1 MLTGQELKNNKNNIQ
16 QNKNLVD
23 IHTVTS
29 KYVYMKVG
37 NTLKA
42 KATEYSLVKP
52 GELIDIVEL
61 TPLKL
66 HDKRLFN
73 EMLANAWAD
82 IGESKEH
89 RIHKSDIR
97 VIDKNLE
104 RLEESVDRL
113 MGTIIKTVVEE
124 DGEKYK
130 RTFTFL
136 SRIDN
141 AIRDDGWIKYK
152 FSDDAENMMLNSN
165 VFARI
170 QREVMFALS
179 SRYSLALYE
188 ILAKRVNLR
197 HTQHEMFELDVFRQ
211 MLGVPN
217 DKYKL
222 MSHLRTRILD
232 TAFAEV
238 QQLTNIGCAYQLVRN
253 RGKGYTHIKV
263 TWFPKDASAAYDAE
277 KNRNKP
283 KQQQIAERK
292 EQAAMMRVGDK
303 AARLYSKKK

>member
-1 MLTGQELKNNKNNIQ
+1 
-16 QNKNLVD
+16 
-23 IHTVTS
+23 
-29 KYVYMKVG
+29 MKTTG

-42 KATEYSLVKP
+42 KITDYSLVKP

-61 TPLKL
+61 TPLRL

-73 EMLANAWAD
+73 EMLANAWSE
-82 IGESKEH
+82 IGEGKEH
-89 RIHKSDIR
+89 RIHKNDIR
-97 VIDKNLE
+97 AIDKNLE

-113 MGTIIKTVVEE
+113 MGTIIKTIVED

-152 FSDDAENMMLNSN
+152 FSDDAESMMLNSN

-179 SRYSLALYE
+179 SRYSLSLYE
-188 ILAKRVNLR
+188 ILAKRVNLS
-197 HTQHEMFELDVFRQ
+197 HTQKEIFELDVFRR
-211 MLGVPN
+211 MLGVPE

-232 TAFAEV
+232 TAFGEV
-238 QQLTNIGCAYQLVRN
+238 QQLTNIGCSYHLVRN
-253 RGKGYTHIKV
+253 RGKGYTHINV

-283 KQQQIAERK
+283 KAQQIAERK
-292 EQAAMMRVGDK
+292 EQAEQLRSGDK
-303 AARLYSKKK
+303 AARLYRKQK

>member
-1 MLTGQELKNNKNNIQ
+1 
-16 QNKNLVD
+16 
-23 IHTVTS
+23 
-29 KYVYMKVG
+29 MKTTG

-42 KATEYSLVKP
+42 KVTDYSLVKP

-61 TPLKL
+61 TPLRL

-73 EMLANAWAD
+73 EMLANAWSE
-82 IGESKEH
+82 IGEGKEH
-89 RIHKSDIR
+89 RIHKNDIR
-97 VIDKNLE
+97 AIDKNLE
-104 RLEESVDRL
+104 RLEDSVDRL

-124 DGEKYK
+124 DGEKYR

-152 FSDDAENMMLNSN
+152 FSDDAESMMLNSN

-179 SRYSLALYE
+179 SRYSLSLYE
-188 ILAKRVNLR
+188 ILAKRVNLS
-197 HTQHEMFELDVFRQ
+197 HTQKEMFELDVFRR
-211 MLGVPN
+211 MLGVPE

-232 TAFAEV
+232 TAFGEV
-238 QQLTNIGCAYQLVRN
+238 QQLTNIGCSYHLVRN
-253 RGKGYTHIKV
+253 RGKGYTHINV

-283 KQQQIAERK
+283 KAQQIAERK
-292 EQAAMMRVGDK
+292 EQAEQLRSGDK
-303 AARLYSKKK
+303 AARLYRKQK

>member
-1 MLTGQELKNNKNNIQ
+1 
-16 QNKNLVD
+16 
-23 IHTVTS
+23 
-29 KYVYMKVG
+29 MKKTG

-42 KATEYSLVKP
+42 KATDYSLVKP
-52 GELIDIVEL
+52 GELIDVIEL

-73 EMLANAWAD
+73 EMLASAWAD
-82 IGESKEH
+82 IGEGKEH
-89 RIHKSDIR
+89 KIHKSDIR
-97 VIDKNLE
+97 AIDKNLG
-104 RLEESVDRL
+104 RLEDSVDRL
-113 MGTIIKTVVEE
+113 VGTIIKTVIEE
-124 DGEKYK
+124 DGEKYR

-152 FSDDAENMMLNSN
+152 FSEDAENMMLNSN

-179 SRYSLALYE
+179 SRYSLSLYE
-188 ILAKRVNLR
+188 ILAKRVNLK
-197 HTQHEMFELDVFRQ
+197 HTQSEMFELPVFRK
-211 MLGVPN
+211 MLGVPD

-232 TAFAEV
+232 TAFGEV

-253 RGKGYTHIKV
+253 RGKGYTHIKII
-263 TWFPKDASAAYDAE
+263 WFPKDASAAYDAE
-277 KNRNKP
+277 KSRKKP
-283 KQQQIAERK
+283 KSQQIAERK
-292 EQAAMMRVGDK
+292 EQAELMRTGDK
-303 AARLYSKKK
+303 ASRVYRKTSNLS

>member
-1 MLTGQELKNNKNNIQ
+1 MNK
-16 QNKNLVD
+16 
-23 IHTVTS
+23 
-29 KYVYMKVG
+29 G

-42 KATEYSLVKP
+42 KVSEHSLVKP
-52 GELIDIVEL
+52 GELIDVVEL

-73 EMLANAWAD
+73 EMLANAWNE
-82 IGESKEH
+82 IGEGKEH

-97 VIDKNLE
+97 AIDKNLE
-104 RLEESVDRL
+104 RLEDSVDRL
-113 MGTIIKTVVEE
+113 MGTIIKTVVVE

-136 SRIDN
+136 ARIDN

-170 QREVMFALS
+170 QREIMFALS

-188 ILAKRVNLR
+188 ILAKRINLS
-197 HTQHEMFELDVFRQ
+197 HTQSEVFELPVFRQ
-211 MLGVPN
+211 MLGVPE

-232 TAFAEV
+232 TAFGEV

-253 RGKGYTHIKV
+253 RGKGYTHIKL
-263 TWFPKDASAAYDAE
+263 TWFPKDASASFDAQ
-277 KNRNKP
+277 KNRQKP
-283 KQQQIAERK
+283 KGQQLAERREAAEILRTTDK
-292 EQAAMMRVGDK
+292 QARK
-303 AARLYSKKK
+303 YSKKK

>member
-1 MLTGQELKNNKNNIQ
+1 
-16 QNKNLVD
+16 
-23 IHTVTS
+23 
-29 KYVYMKVG
+29 MKTTG

-42 KATEYSLVKP
+42 KVTDYSLVKP

-61 TPLKL
+61 TPLRL

-73 EMLANAWAD
+73 EMLANAWSE
-82 IGESKEH
+82 IGEGKEH
-89 RIHKSDIR
+89 RIHKNDIR
-97 VIDKNLE
+97 AIDKNLE

-113 MGTIIKTVVEE
+113 MGTIIKTIVEE
-124 DGEKYK
+124 DGEKYR

-179 SRYSLALYE
+179 SRYSLSLYE
-188 ILAKRVNLR
+188 ILAKRVNLS
-197 HTQHEMFELDVFRQ
+197 HTQKEMFELDVFRR
-211 MLGVPN
+211 MLGVPE

-222 MSHLRTRILD
+222 MAHLRTRILD
-232 TAFAEV
+232 TAFGEV
-238 QQLTNIGCAYQLVRN
+238 QQLTNIGCSYHLVRN
-253 RGKGYTHIKV
+253 RGKGYTHINV

-283 KQQQIAERK
+283 KAQQIAERK
-292 EQAAMMRVGDK
+292 EQAEQLRSGDK
-303 AARLYSKKK
+303 AARLYRKQK

>member
-1 MLTGQELKNNKNNIQ
+1 MNK
-16 QNKNLVD
+16 
-23 IHTVTS
+23 
-29 KYVYMKVG
+29 G
-37 NTLKA
+37 NTLNA
-42 KATEYSLVKP
+42 KVSEHSLVKP
-52 GELIDIVEL
+52 GELIDVVEL

-73 EMLANAWAD
+73 EMLANAWNE
-82 IGESKEH
+82 IGEGKEH

-97 VIDKNLE
+97 AIDKNLE
-104 RLEESVDRL
+104 RLEDSVDRL
-113 MGTIIKTVVEE
+113 MGTIIKTIVEE

-136 SRIDN
+136 ARIDN

-170 QREVMFALS
+170 QREIMFALS

-188 ILAKRVNLR
+188 ILAKRINLS
-197 HTQHEMFELDVFRQ
+197 HTQSEVFELPVFRQ
-211 MLGVPN
+211 MLGVPE

-232 TAFAEV
+232 TAFGEV

-253 RGKGYTHIKV
+253 RGKGYTHIKL
-263 TWFPKDASAAYDAE
+263 TWFPKDASASFDAQ
-277 KNRNKP
+277 KNRQKP
-283 KQQQIAERK
+283 KGQQLAERREAAEILRTTDK
-292 EQAAMMRVGDK
+292 QARK
-303 AARLYSKKK
+303 YSKKK

>member
-1 MLTGQELKNNKNNIQ
+1 
-16 QNKNLVD
+16 
-23 IHTVTS
+23 
-29 KYVYMKVG
+29 MKTTG

-42 KATEYSLVKP
+42 KVTDYSLVKP

-61 TPLKL
+61 TPLRL

-73 EMLANAWAD
+73 EMLANAWSE
-82 IGESKEH
+82 IGEGKEH
-89 RIHKSDIR
+89 RIHKNDIR
-97 VIDKNLE
+97 AIDKNLE

-113 MGTIIKTVVEE
+113 MGTIIKTIVEE
-124 DGEKYK
+124 DGEKYR

-152 FSDDAENMMLNSN
+152 FSDDAESMMLNSN

-179 SRYSLALYE
+179 SRYSLSLYE
-188 ILAKRVNLR
+188 ILAKRVNLS
-197 HTQHEMFELDVFRQ
+197 HTQKEMFELDVFRR
-211 MLGVPN
+211 MLGVPE

-232 TAFAEV
+232 TAFGEV
-238 QQLTNIGCAYQLVRN
+238 QQLTNIGCSYHLVRN
-253 RGKGYTHIKV
+253 RGKGYTHINV

-283 KQQQIAERK
+283 KAQQIAERK
-292 EQAAMMRVGDK
+292 EQAEQLRSGDK
-303 AARLYSKKK
+303 AARLYRKQK

>member
-1 MLTGQELKNNKNNIQ
+1 
-16 QNKNLVD
+16 
-23 IHTVTS
+23 
-29 KYVYMKVG
+29 MKTTG

-42 KATEYSLVKP
+42 KVTDYSLVKP

-61 TPLKL
+61 TPLRL

-73 EMLANAWAD
+73 EMLANAWSE
-82 IGESKEH
+82 IGEGKEH
-89 RIHKSDIR
+89 RIHKNDIR
-97 VIDKNLE
+97 AIDKNLE

-124 DGEKYK
+124 DGEKYR

-152 FSDDAENMMLNSN
+152 FSDEAESMMLNSN

-179 SRYSLALYE
+179 SRYSLSLYE
-188 ILAKRVNLR
+188 ILAKRVNLS
-197 HTQHEMFELDVFRQ
+197 HTQKEMFELDVFRR
-211 MLGVPN
+211 MLGVPE

-222 MSHLRTRILD
+222 MAHLRTRILD
-232 TAFAEV
+232 TAFGEV
-238 QQLTNIGCAYQLVRN
+238 QQLTNIGCSYHLVRN
-253 RGKGYTHIKV
+253 RGKGYTHINV

-283 KQQQIAERK
+283 KAQQIAERK
-292 EQAAMMRVGDK
+292 EQAEQLRSGDK
-303 AARLYSKKK
+303 AARLYRKQK

>member
-1 MLTGQELKNNKNNIQ
+1 
-16 QNKNLVD
+16 
-23 IHTVTS
+23 
-29 KYVYMKVG
+29 MKTTG

-42 KATEYSLVKP
+42 KVTDYSLVKP

-61 TPLKL
+61 TPLRL

-73 EMLANAWAD
+73 EMLANAWSE
-82 IGESKEH
+82 IGEGKEH
-89 RIHKSDIR
+89 RIHKNDIR
-97 VIDKNLE
+97 AIDKNLE

-179 SRYSLALYE
+179 SRYSLSLYE
-188 ILAKRVNLR
+188 ILAKRVNLS
-197 HTQHEMFELDVFRQ
+197 HTQKEMFELDVFRR
-211 MLGVPN
+211 MLGVPE

-222 MSHLRTRILD
+222 MAHLRTRILD
-232 TAFAEV
+232 TAFGEV
-238 QQLTNIGCAYQLVRN
+238 QQLTNIGCSYHLVRN
-253 RGKGYTHIKV
+253 RGKGYTHINV

-283 KQQQIAERK
+283 KAQQIAERK
-292 EQAAMMRVGDK
+292 EQAEQLRSGDK
-303 AARLYSKKK
+303 AARLYRKQK

>member
-1 MLTGQELKNNKNNIQ
+1 
-16 QNKNLVD
+16 
-23 IHTVTS
+23 
-29 KYVYMKVG
+29 MKTTG

-42 KATEYSLVKP
+42 KVTDYSLVKP

-61 TPLKL
+61 TPLRL

-73 EMLANAWAD
+73 EMLANAWSE
-82 IGESKEH
+82 IGEGKEH
-89 RIHKSDIR
+89 RIHKNDIR
-97 VIDKNLE
+97 AIDKNLE

-124 DGEKYK
+124 DGEKYR

-152 FSDDAENMMLNSN
+152 FSDDAESMMLNSN

-179 SRYSLALYE
+179 SRYSLSLYE
-188 ILAKRVNLR
+188 ILAKRVNLS
-197 HTQHEMFELDVFRQ
+197 HTQKEIFELDVFRR
-211 MLGVPN
+211 MLGVPE

-232 TAFAEV
+232 TAFGEV
-238 QQLTNIGCAYQLVRN
+238 QQLTNIGCSYHLVRN
-253 RGKGYTHIKV
+253 RGKGYTHINV

-283 KQQQIAERK
+283 KAQQIAERK
-292 EQAAMMRVGDK
+292 EQAEQLRSGDK
-303 AARLYSKKK
+303 AARLYRKQK

>member
-1 MLTGQELKNNKNNIQ
+1 
-16 QNKNLVD
+16 
-23 IHTVTS
+23 
-29 KYVYMKVG
+29 MKKTG

-42 KATEYSLVKP
+42 KATDYSLVKP
-52 GELIDIVEL
+52 GELIDVIEL

-73 EMLANAWAD
+73 EMLASAWAD
-82 IGESKEH
+82 IGEGKEH
-89 RIHKSDIR
+89 KIHKSDIR
-97 VIDKNLE
+97 AIDKNLG
-104 RLEESVDRL
+104 RLEDSVDRL
-113 MGTIIKTVVEE
+113 MGTIIKTVIEE
-124 DGEKYK
+124 DGEKYR

-152 FSDDAENMMLNSN
+152 FSEDAENMMLNSN

-179 SRYSLALYE
+179 SRYSLSLYE
-188 ILAKRVNLR
+188 ILAKRVNLK
-197 HTQHEMFELDVFRQ
+197 HTQSEMFELPVFRK
-211 MLGVPN
+211 MLGVPD

-232 TAFAEV
+232 TAFGEV

-253 RGKGYTHIKV
+253 RGKGYTHIKII
-263 TWFPKDASAAYDAE
+263 WFPKDASAAYDAE
-277 KNRNKP
+277 KSRKKP
-283 KQQQIAERK
+283 KSQQIAERK
-292 EQAAMMRVGDK
+292 EQAELMRTGDK
-303 AARLYSKKK
+303 ASRVYRKTSNLS

>member
-1 MLTGQELKNNKNNIQ
+1 
-16 QNKNLVD
+16 
-23 IHTVTS
+23 
-29 KYVYMKVG
+29 MKTTG

-42 KATEYSLVKP
+42 KVTDYSLVKP

-61 TPLKL
+61 TPLRL

-73 EMLANAWAD
+73 EMLANAWSE
-82 IGESKEH
+82 IGEGKEH
-89 RIHKSDIR
+89 RIHKNDIR
-97 VIDKNLE
+97 AIDKNLE
-104 RLEESVDRL
+104 RLEESVGRL
-113 MGTIIKTVVEE
+113 MGTIIKTIVED

-152 FSDDAENMMLNSN
+152 FSDDAESMMLNSN

-179 SRYSLALYE
+179 SRYSLSLYE
-188 ILAKRVNLR
+188 ILAKRVNLS
-197 HTQHEMFELDVFRQ
+197 HTQKEMFELDVFRR
-211 MLGVPN
+211 MLGVPE

-232 TAFAEV
+232 TAFGEV
-238 QQLTNIGCAYQLVRN
+238 QQLTNIGCSYHLVRN
-253 RGKGYTHIKV
+253 RGKGYTHINV

-283 KQQQIAERK
+283 KAQQIAERK
-292 EQAAMMRVGDK
+292 EQAEQLRSGDK
-303 AARLYSKKK
+303 AARLYRKQK

>member
-1 MLTGQELKNNKNNIQ
+1 
-16 QNKNLVD
+16 
-23 IHTVTS
+23 
-29 KYVYMKVG
+29 MKTTG

-42 KATEYSLVKP
+42 KVTDYSLVKP

-61 TPLKL
+61 TPLRL

-73 EMLANAWAD
+73 EMLANAWSE
-82 IGESKEH
+82 IGEGKEH
-89 RIHKSDIR
+89 RIHKNDIR
-97 VIDKNLE
+97 AIDKNLE

-124 DGEKYK
+124 DGEKYR

-152 FSDDAENMMLNSN
+152 FSDDAESMMLNSN

-179 SRYSLALYE
+179 SRYSLSLYE
-188 ILAKRVNLR
+188 ILAKRVNLS
-197 HTQHEMFELDVFRQ
+197 HTQKEMFELDVFRR
-211 MLGVPN
+211 MLGVPE

-222 MSHLRTRILD
+222 MAHLRTRILD
-232 TAFAEV
+232 TAFGEV
-238 QQLTNIGCAYQLVRN
+238 QQLTNIGCSYHLVRN
-253 RGKGYTHIKV
+253 RSKGYTHINV

-283 KQQQIAERK
+283 KAQQIAERK
-292 EQAAMMRVGDK
+292 EQAEQLRSGDK
-303 AARLYSKKK
+303 AARLYRKQK

>member
-1 MLTGQELKNNKNNIQ
+1 
-16 QNKNLVD
+16 
-23 IHTVTS
+23 
-29 KYVYMKVG
+29 MKTTG

-42 KATEYSLVKP
+42 KVTDYSLVKP

-61 TPLKL
+61 TPLRL

-73 EMLANAWAD
+73 EMLANAWSE
-82 IGESKEH
+82 IGEGKEH
-89 RIHKSDIR
+89 RIHKNDIR
-97 VIDKNLE
+97 AIDKNLE

-113 MGTIIKTVVEE
+113 MGTIIKTIVED

-152 FSDDAENMMLNSN
+152 FSDDAESMMLNSN

-179 SRYSLALYE
+179 SRYSLSLYE
-188 ILAKRVNLR
+188 ILAKRVNLS
-197 HTQHEMFELDVFRQ
+197 HTQKEMFELDVFRR
-211 MLGVPN
+211 MLGVPE

-232 TAFAEV
+232 TAFGEV
-238 QQLTNIGCAYQLVRN
+238 QQLTNIGCSYHLVRN
-253 RGKGYTHIKV
+253 RGKGYTHINV

-283 KQQQIAERK
+283 KAQQIAERK
-292 EQAAMMRVGDK
+292 EQAEQLRSGDK
-303 AARLYSKKK
+303 AARLYRKQK

>member
-1 MLTGQELKNNKNNIQ
+1 M
-16 QNKNLVD
+16 
-23 IHTVTS
+23 S
-29 KYVYMKVG
+29 KG

-42 KATEYSLVKP
+42 KISEHSLVKP

-73 EMLANAWAD
+73 EMLANAWNN
-82 IGESKEH
+82 IGEYEEH
-89 RIHKSDIR
+89 RIHKSNIKA
-97 VIDKNLE
+97 IDKNLG
-104 RLEESVDRL
+104 RLEDSVDRL
-113 MGTIIKTVVEE
+113 MGTIIKTIVEE
-124 DGEKYK
+124 DGEQYK

-136 SRIDN
+136 ARIDN

-152 FSDDAENMMLNSN
+152 FSDDAEKMMLNSN

-170 QREVMFALS
+170 QREIMFALS

-188 ILAKRVNLR
+188 ILAKRINLS
-197 HTQHEMFELDVFRQ
+197 HTQSEIFELDIFRK
-211 MLGVPN
+211 MLGVAE

-232 TAFAEV
+232 TAFGEV
-238 QQLTNIGCAYQLVRN
+238 QQLTNIGCSYQLVRN

-263 TWFPKDASAAYDAE
+263 SWMPKDASASFEAQ
-277 KNRNKP
+277 KNRQKT
-283 KQQQIAERK
+283 KGQQLAERK
-292 EQAAMMRVGDK
+292 ETAEQLRSADK
-303 AARLYSKKK
+303 AARAYSKNK

>member
-1 MLTGQELKNNKNNIQ
+1 
-16 QNKNLVD
+16 
-23 IHTVTS
+23 
-29 KYVYMKVG
+29 MKTG

-42 KATEYSLVKP
+42 RATDYSLVKP

-73 EMLANAWAD
+73 EMLANAWEN
-82 IGESKEH
+82 IGENKEH

-97 VIDKNLE
+97 AIDKNLI

-124 DGEKYK
+124 EGEKYK

-141 AIRDDGWIKYK
+141 AIRDDGWVKYK
-152 FSDDAENMMLNSN
+152 FSEDAENMMLNSN

-179 SRYSLALYE
+179 SRYSLSLYE
-188 ILAKRVNLR
+188 ILAKRVNLK
-197 HTQHEMFELDVFRQ
+197 HTQTEIFELDAFRK
-211 MLGVPN
+211 MLGVPD

-222 MSHLRTRILD
+222 MSHLRSRILD
-232 TAFAEV
+232 TAFGEV
-238 QQLTNIGCAYQLVRN
+238 QQLTNIGCAYELVRN

-263 TWFPKDASAAYDAE
+263 IWFPKNASAAYDAE
-277 KNRNKP
+277 KSRNKP
-283 KQQQIAERK
+283 KAQQIAERQ
-292 EQAAMMRVGDK
+292 EQAKMLRDHEK
-303 AARLYSKKK
+303 NARKYNKRRNLS

>member
-1 MLTGQELKNNKNNIQ
+1 
-16 QNKNLVD
+16 
-23 IHTVTS
+23 
-29 KYVYMKVG
+29 MKKTG

-42 KATEYSLVKP
+42 KATDYSLVKP
-52 GELIDIVEL
+52 GELIDVIEL

-82 IGESKEH
+82 IGEGKEH
-89 RIHKSDIR
+89 KIHKSDIR
-97 VIDKNLE
+97 AIDKNLG
-104 RLEESVDRL
+104 RLEDSVDRL
-113 MGTIIKTVVEE
+113 VGTIIKTVIEE
-124 DGEKYK
+124 DGEKYR

-141 AIRDDGWIKYK
+141 TIRDDGWIKYK
-152 FSDDAENMMLNSN
+152 FSEDAENMMLNSN

-179 SRYSLALYE
+179 SRYSLSLYE
-188 ILAKRVNLR
+188 ILAKRVNLK
-197 HTQHEMFELDVFRQ
+197 HTQSEMFELPVFRK
-211 MLGVPN
+211 MLGVPD

-232 TAFAEV
+232 TAFGEV

-253 RGKGYTHIKV
+253 RGKGYTHIKII
-263 TWFPKDASAAYDAE
+263 WFPKDASAAYDAE
-277 KNRNKP
+277 KSRKKP
-283 KQQQIAERK
+283 KSQQIAERK
-292 EQAAMMRVGDK
+292 EQAELMRTGDK
-303 AARLYSKKK
+303 ASRVYRKTSNLS

>member
-1 MLTGQELKNNKNNIQ
+1 
-16 QNKNLVD
+16 
-23 IHTVTS
+23 
-29 KYVYMKVG
+29 MKTTG

-42 KATEYSLVKP
+42 KVTDYSLVKP

-61 TPLKL
+61 TPLRL

-73 EMLANAWAD
+73 EMLANAWSEN
-82 IGESKEH
+82 GEGKEH
-89 RIHKSDIR
+89 RIHKNDIR
-97 VIDKNLE
+97 AIDKNLE

-113 MGTIIKTVVEE
+113 MGTIIKTIVED

-152 FSDDAENMMLNSN
+152 FSDDAESMMLNSN

-179 SRYSLALYE
+179 SRYSLSLYE
-188 ILAKRVNLR
+188 ILAKRVNLS
-197 HTQHEMFELDVFRQ
+197 HTQKEIFELDVFRR
-211 MLGVPN
+211 MLGVPE

-232 TAFAEV
+232 TAFGEV
-238 QQLTNIGCAYQLVRN
+238 QQLTNIGCSYHLVRN
-253 RGKGYTHIKV
+253 RGKGYTHINV

-283 KQQQIAERK
+283 KAQQIAERK
-292 EQAAMMRVGDK
+292 EQAEQLRSGDK
-303 AARLYSKKK
+303 AARLYRKQK

>member
-1 MLTGQELKNNKNNIQ
+1 
-16 QNKNLVD
+16 
-23 IHTVTS
+23 
-29 KYVYMKVG
+29 
-37 NTLKA
+37 
-42 KATEYSLVKP
+42 
-52 GELIDIVEL
+52 
-61 TPLKL
+61 
-66 HDKRLFN
+66 
-73 EMLANAWAD
+73 MLANAWSE
-82 IGESKEH
+82 IGEGKEH
-89 RIHKSDIR
+89 RIHKNDIR
-97 VIDKNLE
+97 AIDKNLE

-113 MGTIIKTVVEE
+113 MGTIIKTIVED

-152 FSDDAENMMLNSN
+152 FSDDAESMMLNSN

-179 SRYSLALYE
+179 SRYSLSLYE
-188 ILAKRVNLR
+188 ILAKRVNLS
-197 HTQHEMFELDVFRQ
+197 HTQKEIFELDVFRR
-211 MLGVPN
+211 MLGVPE

-232 TAFAEV
+232 TAFGEV
-238 QQLTNIGCAYQLVRN
+238 QQLTNIGCSYHLVRN
-253 RGKGYTHIKV
+253 RGKGYTHINV

-283 KQQQIAERK
+283 KAQQIAERK
-292 EQAAMMRVGDK
+292 EQAEQLRSGDK
-303 AARLYSKKK
+303 AARLYRKQK

>member
-1 MLTGQELKNNKNNIQ
+1 
-16 QNKNLVD
+16 
-23 IHTVTS
+23 
-29 KYVYMKVG
+29 MKTTG

-42 KATEYSLVKP
+42 KVTDYSLVKP

-61 TPLKL
+61 TPLRL

-73 EMLANAWAD
+73 EMLANAWSE
-82 IGESKEH
+82 IGEGKEH
-89 RIHKSDIR
+89 RIHKNDIR
-97 VIDKNLE
+97 AIDKNLE

-124 DGEKYK
+124 DGEKYR

-179 SRYSLALYE
+179 SRYSLSMYE
-188 ILAKRVNLR
+188 ILAKRVNLS
-197 HTQHEMFELDVFRQ
+197 HTQKEMFELDVFRR
-211 MLGVPN
+211 MLGVPE

-222 MSHLRTRILD
+222 MAHLRTRILD
-232 TAFAEV
+232 TAFGEV
-238 QQLTNIGCAYQLVRN
+238 QQLTNIGCSYHLVRN
-253 RGKGYTHIKV
+253 RGKGYTHINV

-283 KQQQIAERK
+283 KAQQIAERK
-292 EQAAMMRVGDK
+292 EQAEQLRSGDK
-303 AARLYSKKK
+303 AARLYRKQK

>member
-1 MLTGQELKNNKNNIQ
+1 
-16 QNKNLVD
+16 
-23 IHTVTS
+23 
-29 KYVYMKVG
+29 MKKTG

-42 KATEYSLVKP
+42 KATDYSLVKP
-52 GELIDIVEL
+52 GELIDVIEL

-82 IGESKEH
+82 IGEGKEH
-89 RIHKSDIR
+89 KIHKSDIR
-97 VIDKNLE
+97 AIDKNLG
-104 RLEESVDRL
+104 RLEDSVDRL
-113 MGTIIKTVVEE
+113 VGTIIKTVIEE
-124 DGEKYK
+124 DGEKYR

-152 FSDDAENMMLNSN
+152 FSEDAENMMLNSN

-179 SRYSLALYE
+179 SRYSLSLYE
-188 ILAKRVNLR
+188 ILAKRVNLK
-197 HTQHEMFELDVFRQ
+197 HTQSEMFELPVFRK
-211 MLGVPN
+211 MLGVPD

-232 TAFAEV
+232 TAFGEV

-253 RGKGYTHIKV
+253 RGKGYTHIKII
-263 TWFPKDASAAYDAE
+263 WFPKDASAAYDAE
-277 KNRNKP
+277 KSRKKP
-283 KQQQIAERK
+283 KSQQIAERK
-292 EQAAMMRVGDK
+292 EQAELMRTGDK
-303 AARLYSKKK
+303 ASRVYRKTSNLS

>member
-1 MLTGQELKNNKNNIQ
+1 
-16 QNKNLVD
+16 
-23 IHTVTS
+23 
-29 KYVYMKVG
+29 MKITG

-42 KATEYSLVKP
+42 KVTDYSLVKP

-61 TPLKL
+61 TPLRL

-73 EMLANAWAD
+73 EMLANAWSE
-82 IGESKEH
+82 IGEGKEH
-89 RIHKSDIR
+89 RIHKNDIR
-97 VIDKNLE
+97 AIDKNLE

-113 MGTIIKTVVEE
+113 MGTIIKTIVED

-179 SRYSLALYE
+179 SRYSLSLYE
-188 ILAKRVNLR
+188 ILAKRVNLS
-197 HTQHEMFELDVFRQ
+197 HTQKEMFELDVFRR
-211 MLGVPN
+211 MLGVPE

-232 TAFAEV
+232 TAFGEV
-238 QQLTNIGCAYQLVRN
+238 QQLTNIGCSYHLVRN
-253 RGKGYTHIKV
+253 RGKGYTHINV

-283 KQQQIAERK
+283 KAQQIAERK
-292 EQAAMMRVGDK
+292 EQAEQLRSGDK
-303 AARLYSKKK
+303 AARLYRKQK

>member
-1 MLTGQELKNNKNNIQ
+1 
-16 QNKNLVD
+16 
-23 IHTVTS
+23 
-29 KYVYMKVG
+29 MKTTG

-42 KATEYSLVKP
+42 KVTDYSLVKP

-61 TPLKL
+61 TPLRL

-73 EMLANAWAD
+73 EMLANAWSE
-82 IGESKEH
+82 IGEGKEH
-89 RIHKSDIR
+89 RIHKNDIR
-97 VIDKNLE
+97 AIDKNLE

-124 DGEKYK
+124 DGEKYR

-152 FSDDAENMMLNSN
+152 FSDDAESMMLNSN

-179 SRYSLALYE
+179 SRYSLSLYE
-188 ILAKRVNLR
+188 ILAKRVNLS
-197 HTQHEMFELDVFRQ
+197 HTQKEMFELDVFRR
-211 MLGVPN
+211 MLGVPE

-232 TAFAEV
+232 TAFGEV
-238 QQLTNIGCAYQLVRN
+238 QQLTNIGCSYHLVRN
-253 RGKGYTHIKV
+253 RGKGYTHINV

-283 KQQQIAERK
+283 KAQQIAERK
-292 EQAAMMRVGDK
+292 EQAEQLRSGDK
-303 AARLYSKKK
+303 AARLYRKQK

>member
-1 MLTGQELKNNKNNIQ
+1 
-16 QNKNLVD
+16 
-23 IHTVTS
+23 
-29 KYVYMKVG
+29 MKTTG

-42 KATEYSLVKP
+42 KVTDYSLVKP

-61 TPLKL
+61 TPLRL

-73 EMLANAWAD
+73 EMLANAWSE
-82 IGESKEH
+82 IGEGKEH
-89 RIHKSDIR
+89 RIHKNDIR
-97 VIDKNLE
+97 AIDKNLE
-104 RLEESVDRL
+104 RLEDSVDRL

-124 DGEKYK
+124 DGEKYR

-179 SRYSLALYE
+179 SRYSLSLYE
-188 ILAKRVNLR
+188 ILAKRVNLS
-197 HTQHEMFELDVFRQ
+197 HTQKEMFELDVFRR
-211 MLGVPN
+211 MLGVPE

-232 TAFAEV
+232 TAFGEV
-238 QQLTNIGCAYQLVRN
+238 QQLTNIGCSYHLVRN
-253 RGKGYTHIKV
+253 RGKGYTHINV

-283 KQQQIAERK
+283 KAQQIAERK
-292 EQAAMMRVGDK
+292 EQAEQLRSGDK
-303 AARLYSKKK
+303 AARLYRKQK

>member
-1 MLTGQELKNNKNNIQ
+1 
-16 QNKNLVD
+16 
-23 IHTVTS
+23 
-29 KYVYMKVG
+29 MKTTG

-42 KATEYSLVKP
+42 KVTDYSLVKP

-61 TPLKL
+61 TPLRL

-73 EMLANAWAD
+73 EMLANAWSE
-82 IGESKEH
+82 IGEGKEH
-89 RIHKSDIR
+89 RIHKNDIR
-97 VIDKNLE
+97 AIDKNLE
-104 RLEESVDRL
+104 RLEDSVDRL

-124 DGEKYK
+124 DGEKYR

-179 SRYSLALYE
+179 SRYSLSLYE
-188 ILAKRVNLR
+188 ILAKRVNLS
-197 HTQHEMFELDVFRQ
+197 HTQKEMFELDVFRR
-211 MLGVPN
+211 MLGVPE

-222 MSHLRTRILD
+222 MAHLRTRILD
-232 TAFAEV
+232 TAFGEV
-238 QQLTNIGCAYQLVRN
+238 QQLTNIGCSYHLVRN
-253 RGKGYTHIKV
+253 RGKGYTHINV

-283 KQQQIAERK
+283 KAQQIAERK
-292 EQAAMMRVGDK
+292 EQAEQLRSGDK
-303 AARLYSKKK
+303 AARLYRKQK

>member
-1 MLTGQELKNNKNNIQ
+1 
-16 QNKNLVD
+16 
-23 IHTVTS
+23 
-29 KYVYMKVG
+29 MKITG

-42 KATEYSLVKP
+42 KVTDYSLVKP

-61 TPLKL
+61 TPLRL

-73 EMLANAWAD
+73 EMLANAWSE
-82 IGESKEH
+82 IGEGKEH
-89 RIHKSDIR
+89 RIHKNDIR
-97 VIDKNLE
+97 AIDKNLE

-124 DGEKYK
+124 DGEKYR

-179 SRYSLALYE
+179 SRYSLSLYE
-188 ILAKRVNLR
+188 ILAKRVNLS
-197 HTQHEMFELDVFRQ
+197 HTQKEMFELDVFRR
-211 MLGVPN
+211 MLGVPE

-232 TAFAEV
+232 TAFGEV
-238 QQLTNIGCAYQLVRN
+238 QQLTNIGCSYHLVRN
-253 RGKGYTHIKV
+253 RGKGYTHINV

-283 KQQQIAERK
+283 KAQQIAERK
-292 EQAAMMRVGDK
+292 EQAEQLRSGDK
-303 AARLYSKKK
+303 AARLYRKQK